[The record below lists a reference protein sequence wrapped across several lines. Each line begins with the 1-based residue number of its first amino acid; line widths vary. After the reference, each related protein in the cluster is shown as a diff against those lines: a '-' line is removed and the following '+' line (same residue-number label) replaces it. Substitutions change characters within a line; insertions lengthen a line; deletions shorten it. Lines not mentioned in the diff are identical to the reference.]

1 MDVSGVDL
9 GVILTILAMIIKG
22 TQDKARAA
30 EELGKLKQQVASLE
44 ARGSRW
50 DNRFESLETKL
61 EVLIAAVTRIE
72 VLCERD
78 YKART
83 PLPQRRQSRGQ

>member
-1 MDVSGVDL
+1 MDISGIDL
-9 GVILTILAMIIKG
+9 GVILTLVAMIVRMS
-22 TQDKARAA
+22 QDKANAA
-30 EELGKLKQQVASLE
+30 EQMGRLKQQVASLE

-50 DNRFESLETKL
+50 DNRFESLESKL

-78 YKART
+78 HKART
-83 PLPQRRQSRGQ
+83 PLPQRGQSRS

>member
-1 MDVSGVDL
+1 MDISGIDL
-9 GVILTILAMIIKG
+9 GVILTLVGLIVKMS
-22 TQDKARAA
+22 QDKANAA
-30 EELGKLKQQVASLE
+30 EQLGRLKQQVASLE

-50 DNRFESLETKL
+50 DNRFESLESKL

-83 PLPQRRQSRGQ
+83 PLPQRGQSRS

>member
-1 MDVSGVDL
+1 MDISGIDL
-9 GVILTILAMIIKG
+9 GVILTLVAMIVRMSH
-22 TQDKARAA
+22 DKANAA
-30 EELGKLKQQVASLE
+30 EQLGRLKQQVASLE
-44 ARGSRW
+44 ARGSKW
-50 DNRFESLETKL
+50 DNRFESLESKL

-83 PLPQRRQSRGQ
+83 PLPQRGQSRG

>member
-1 MDVSGVDL
+1 MDISAIDL
-9 GVILTILAMIIKG
+9 GVILTVVGLIVKMS
-22 TQDKARAA
+22 QDKANAA
-30 EELGKLKQQVASLE
+30 EQLGRLKQQVASLE

-50 DNRFESLETKL
+50 DNRFESLESKL

-83 PLPQRRQSRGQ
+83 PLPQRGQSRS

>member
-1 MDVSGVDL
+1 MDISGIDF
-9 GVILTILAMIIKG
+9 GVILTLIGLIVKMS
-22 TQDKARAA
+22 QDKANAA
-30 EELGKLKQQVASLE
+30 EQLGRLKQQVASLE

-50 DNRFESLETKL
+50 DNRFESLESKL

-83 PLPQRRQSRGQ
+83 PSPQRGQP

>member
-1 MDVSGVDL
+1 MDISGIDL
-9 GVILTILAMIIKG
+9 GVILTLVAMIVKMS
-22 TQDKARAA
+22 QDKANAA
-30 EELGKLKQQVASLE
+30 EQLGRLKQQVASLE

-50 DNRFESLETKL
+50 DNRFESLESKL

-83 PLPQRRQSRGQ
+83 PLPQRGQSRS

>member
-1 MDVSGVDL
+1 MDISGVDL
-9 GVILTILAMIIKG
+9 GVILTILAMIVKMS
-22 TQDKARAA
+22 QDKANAA
-30 EELGKLKQQVASLE
+30 EQLGRLKQQVASLE

-50 DNRFESLETKL
+50 DNRFESLESKL

-83 PLPQRRQSRGQ
+83 PLPQRGQSRS

>member
-1 MDVSGVDL
+1 MDISGIDL
-9 GVILTILAMIIKG
+9 GVILTLVAMIVKMS
-22 TQDKARAA
+22 QDNASAA
-30 EELGKLKQQVASLE
+30 EQLGRLKQQVASLE

-50 DNRFESLETKL
+50 DSRFESLESKL

-83 PLPQRRQSRGQ
+83 PLPQRGQSRS

>member
-1 MDVSGVDL
+1 MDISGIDL
-9 GVILTILAMIIKG
+9 GVILTILAMIVKMS
-22 TQDKARAA
+22 QDKANAA
-30 EELGKLKQQVASLE
+30 EQLGRLKQQVASLE

-50 DNRFESLETKL
+50 DNRFESLESKL

-83 PLPQRRQSRGQ
+83 PLPQRGQPRS

>member
-1 MDVSGVDL
+1 MDISGIDL
-9 GVILTILAMIIKG
+9 GVILTLVAMIVKMS
-22 TQDKARAA
+22 QDKASAA
-30 EELGKLKQQVASLE
+30 EQLGRLKQQVASLE

-50 DNRFESLETKL
+50 DSRFESLESKL

-83 PLPQRRQSRGQ
+83 PLPQRGQSRS